1 MHQFKLANYVEARS
15 ELNHALALYR
25 ELGDRKG
32 EADARA
38 ALALIDTRR
47 GDNAA
52 ARLELAF
59 VLEIYREIGDRD
71 GEAATRHS
79 LAGLYHGEGLLDAAH
94 SELTDVAVSCTTPAT
109 ARARPTRCSGSPAWR
124 WSWATSPRRTSG

>member
-1 MHQFKLANYVEARS
+1 MHHYKLGAYVEARS
-15 ELNHALALYR
+15 QLNLALALHR

-32 EADARA
+32 EADTRA

-52 ARLELAF
+52 ARLELSF

-94 SELTDVAVSCTTPAT
+94 SELTDVAGSCTTPAT
-109 ARARPTRCSGSPAWR
+109 GRARPTRCSGSPAWR
-124 WSWATSPRRTSG
+124 WSRATSTRRATG